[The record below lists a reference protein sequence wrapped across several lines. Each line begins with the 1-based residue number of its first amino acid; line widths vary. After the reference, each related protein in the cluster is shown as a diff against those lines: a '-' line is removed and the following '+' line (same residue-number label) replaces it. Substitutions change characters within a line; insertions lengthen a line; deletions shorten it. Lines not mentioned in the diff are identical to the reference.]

1 MRDRYPPHRPDQEWP
16 GNSTSRPGISPPG
29 DPTLRPDDPGG
40 SSRTEGLRRLSR
52 LTWRTT
58 QLSAIAAAAFAVL
71 FARSAPAHTASSQTA
86 VKPSPAASPTH
97 TPSPSPSP
105 HAHAPRRGQEEE
117 GPPGAAERAAAPGR
131 GPAQRP
137 AAVAHAGPPERAA
150 RTGSRAE
157 PGPDHLQRIDRRR
170 MRYPQM
176 THILTG
182 RGLKPAVR

>member
-16 GNSTSRPGISPPG
+16 GDSTSRPGISPPG
-29 DPTLRPDDPGG
+29 DPTLRLDDPGG

-97 TPSPSPSP
+97 TPSPTPT
-105 HAHAPRRGQEEE
+105 HTH
-117 GPPGAAERAAAPGR
+117 RAAAR
-131 GPAQRP
+131 KKKAHKAPASAPPSP
-137 AAVAHAGPPERAA
+137 AAAQPSAPPPSPTLAPPSTPPA
-150 RTGSRAE
+150 PAPAPSPVQTTSSGSTG
-157 PGPDHLQRIDRRR
+157 G
-170 MRYPQM
+170 
-176 THILTG
+176 G
-182 RGLKPAVR
+182 